1 MEKKKSFTK
10 MGWLSDTYVSNNFA
24 SEEIKIIATIL
35 GVLLVL
41 VIAQLMFRAYHNHM
55 KTVVKNETNK
65 AVIKQVSLA

>member
-1 MEKKKSFTK
+1 
-10 MGWLSDTYVSNNFA
+10 MGWFNDTYVSNNFA

-55 KTVVKNETNK
+55 KTVVKHETNK

>member
-1 MEKKKSFTK
+1 
-10 MGWLSDTYVSNNFA
+10 MGWFSDTYVSNNFA